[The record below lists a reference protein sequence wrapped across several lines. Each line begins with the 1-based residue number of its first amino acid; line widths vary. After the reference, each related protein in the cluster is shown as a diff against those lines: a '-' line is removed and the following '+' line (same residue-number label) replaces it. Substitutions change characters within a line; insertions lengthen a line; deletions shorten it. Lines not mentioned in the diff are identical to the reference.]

1 MIERTLGQH
10 IKKLRLSKRFSITNL
25 AFKAG
30 ISKGHLSNIENHGTS
45 PSVHVLNKL
54 AFALEIPVESII
66 SYSDNQLDPE
76 WANLM
81 IQAQNIGISKEEI
94 KSFLAYESWKIFLKK
109 DG

>member
-1 MIERTLGQH
+1 
-10 IKKLRLSKRFSITNL
+10 
-25 AFKAG
+25 
-30 ISKGHLSNIENHGTS
+30 
-45 PSVHVLNKL
+45 LNKL

-66 SYSDNQLDPE
+66 SYSDNLLDPE